1 MATFSPEFSNPPEF
15 SSTPIFQEPP
25 SEESLLEGL
34 TDSQRQAVIHK
45 DGPALVLAGPGSG
58 KTRVITRRLVW
69 LLTQGIPEHQILAIT
84 FTNKAA
90 GEMRARVEALLPGTR
105 LQVSTFHSFGVKF
118 LRQYAEQAGIDRGF
132 LIYDQSDRL
141 RMTKTALEDAGLD
154 DTRFNP
160 DRVSAAISKAKNML
174 LSPGAYA
181 AQAQDYWSKQVA
193 LAYPAYQKRLKQAN
207 ALDFDD
213 LLYLPAMALRQNAE
227 LRARCDARWKYLLV
241 DEYQDTNMAQY
252 ALARQLCQ
260 EHPNLFVVGD
270 PDQSIYKFRGSDIR
284 NILDFE
290 RDYSGSKTILL
301 GANHRST
308 QSILKAA
315 DSLISHNRQR
325 KPKVQTT
332 HNPKGRPVEVVAYE
346 NQESEAEGVALRI
359 RDEIQ
364 AGRRSLRDFAVLV
377 RMNALTRALEQAFIK
392 YRIPFQ
398 IVKGLA
404 FFERKEN
411 KDAVAY
417 LRLISNPKDDV
428 SFLRVVNEPAR
439 GIGKTS
445 IEHVEAHAR
454 ARDLSLLEAAGQ
466 AEFIPG
472 LTGRAAQAI
481 VKFARLLE
489 KLRPLA
495 DGPPH
500 EALIK
505 LLDETGY
512 KAALKKTDDADQDH
526 LANIEEL
533 ITAAR
538 QFAQLDPSNNVAG
551 FLENISLASDLDGFN
566 TSQES
571 VTIMTMH
578 AAKGLEFPV
587 VFMVA
592 LEQGLLPH
600 ERSLDNELE
609 LEEERRLCFVGMTR
623 AMQELQ
629 LSYARLREFRGR
641 TTYTVPSSFFDELP
655 PPPDVR
661 KIERGG
667 MRRDES
673 DYSTDHPM
681 DYEDT
686 PIVMAPSRSAT
697 AKSAGSSAPFTPRA
711 GEPDELRQ
719 GMFVAHGEYGVGQI
733 VEASGNGAL
742 RKVRIR
748 FQTAGL
754 KVFLASKAKLTI
766 VHPGEDF

>member
-1 MATFSPEFSNPPEF
+1 MSPFRDESQL
-15 SSTPIFQEPP
+15 IGP
-25 SEESLLEGL
+25 SESSLLEGL

-69 LLTQGIPEHQILAIT
+69 LLGQGVPAHQVLAIT

-90 GEMRARVEALLPGTR
+90 GEMRARVEALLPDSR

-118 LRQYAEQAGIDRGF
+118 LRQHAERAGIDKGF

-141 RMTKTALEDAGLD
+141 RVVKVALEDAGLD
-154 DTRFNP
+154 DTRFAP
-160 DRVSAAISKAKNML
+160 DRVSAAISKAKNLL
-174 LSPGAYA
+174 LSPAGYE
-181 AQAQDYWSKQVA
+181 AQAADYWAKQVA
-193 LAYPAYQKRLKQAN
+193 LVYPYYQKRLRQAN

-213 LLYLPAMALRQNAE
+213 LLYLPAVALRQDPE
-227 LRARCDARWKYLLV
+227 LRARCDARWRYLLV

-252 ALARQLCQ
+252 ALARQLCVDY
-260 EHPNLFVVGD
+260 PNLFVVGD

-290 RDYSGSKTILL
+290 RDYPTASVIVL
-301 GANHRST
+301 GDNHRST
-308 QSILKAA
+308 RAILRAA
-315 DSLISHNRQR
+315 DQLISNNRQR

-332 HNPKGRPVEVVAYE
+332 NNPPGRPVEVVTYE
-346 NQESEAEGVALRI
+346 NQEQEAEGVAVRI

-392 YRIPFQ
+392 NRIPFQ

-411 KDAVAY
+411 KDAIAY
-417 LRLISNPKDDV
+417 MRLLYNPRDDV
-428 SFLRVVNEPAR
+428 SFMRVVNEPPR

-445 IEHVEAHAR
+445 LEHLESYAKAR
-454 ARDLSLLEAAGQ
+454 GIGMLEAARQ
-466 AEFIPG
+466 ADFAGG
-472 LTGRAAQAI
+472 LTGRAATAL
-481 VKFARLLE
+481 VKFSVLME
-489 KLRPLA
+489 KLSPLA
-495 DGPPH
+495 SGPPD
-500 EALIK
+500 EALK
-505 LLDETGY
+505 QVLDQTGY
-512 KAALKKTDDADQDH
+512 REALKKGDDPDQDH

-533 ITAAR
+533 LTATR
-538 QFAQLDPSNNVAG
+538 QFAKLDPANDVPA

-587 VFMVA
+587 VFLVA
-592 LEQGLLPH
+592 VEQGILPH
-600 ERSLDNELE
+600 ERSLTNDAE

-629 LSYARLREFRGR
+629 LSWARMREFRGR
-641 TTYTVPSSFFDELP
+641 TTYTVPSAFLEEMP
-655 PPPDVR
+655 REVR
-661 KIERGG
+661 RIERGQ
-667 MRRDES
+667 RRDEP

-681 DYEDT
+681 DEPDWDNL
-686 PIVMAPSRSAT
+686 PVVKQSPKAPAAPVSA
-697 AKSAGSSAPFTPRA
+697 APPPGFTPHVGEAGEYRA
-711 GEPDELRQ
+711 GMIVQNP
-719 GMFVAHGEYGVGQI
+719 EYGLGQ
-733 VEASGNGAL
+733 VLEVSGHGAL

-748 FQTAGL
+748 FQSHGL
-754 KVFLASKAKLTI
+754 RVFLAAKAKLSI
-766 VHPGEDF
+766 VHPG